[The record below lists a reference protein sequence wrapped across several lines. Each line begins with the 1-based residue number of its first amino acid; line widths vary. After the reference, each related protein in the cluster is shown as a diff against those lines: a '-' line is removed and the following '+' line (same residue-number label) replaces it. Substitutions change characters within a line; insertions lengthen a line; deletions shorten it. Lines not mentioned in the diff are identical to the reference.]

1 MLDLKNNDKNI
12 PISEKELKD
21 NLGVNI
27 DILFDKD
34 FNTPLTDKEFKEL
47 MKFDSN
53 DIDISTV
60 EFRLSTAED
69 IAKRYDIV
77 NFMKQ

>member
-34 FNTPLTDKEFKEL
+34 FNIPLTDEQYKEL
-47 MKFDSN
+47 MKFDYN

-60 EFRLSTAED
+60 EFRLL
-69 IAKRYDIV
+69 IP
-77 NFMKQ
+77 